1 MNYETPLKFQ
11 KITASATTA
20 APTGQGRA
28 VRAVAAGDQRVNAQK
43 VQALVGEKGQ
53 ALVGDIRRADA
64 DWAQDQ
70 TGDSIGGV
78 APVAHRHPAIALLDM
93 RLRRFGAIWA
103 AAGHPRA
110 VFSLHPGDLSRL
122 CLNAQW
128 ADVL

>member
-20 APTGQGRA
+20 APAGQGRA

-43 VQALVGEKGQ
+43 VQALVG
-53 ALVGDIRRADA
+53 DIRRADA
-64 DWAQDQ
+64 DWVQDQ

-78 APVAHRHPAIALLDM
+78 SPVAHRHPAIVLLDM

-110 VFSLHPGDLSRL
+110 VFPLHPGDLSRL